1 MASSRLLSLNLGTQ
15 TVGLAEFLTADNG
28 GLVLDRYLTRDLVVD
43 GSAEVSRGP
52 HITEAIKDLLS
63 QLKLRPSPVGTCVP
77 AQSVFTRFVKLP
89 SVDEDK
95 IDQIIGFEAQQNVPF
110 PINEVVWDYQL
121 VAGSDTSKLGVVL
134 VAIKSDL
141 LAETDQAVTASGL
154 QTSLV
159 DVAPMALYNAFRYNY
174 ADVKGCSLLIDIGAR
189 TTNLVFIEPQ
199 KVFSRSIPIGG
210 GTITGAIAKDFNE
223 SILEAEKR
231 KKKDGFV
238 GLGGAYAE
246 PGDPD
251 VARVSK
257 IIRNTMTRLHAEIS
271 RSINFYRAQ
280 QQGNAPI
287 RIYLCGGS
295 VALPYM
301 REFFQEKM
309 QMPVE
314 YFNPLRNVTVS
325 RNVDANKVV
334 GEAHLLGELVG
345 TALRGVGNCPI
356 ELNLLPAEVLKRQEF
371 ARRQPLLIV
380 AALSLLVLLAGWW
393 IYYKKSTESVV
404 AINEKVAAETALL
417 QSFDQKFTAADTE
430 VKTFDTAAAP
440 LLKAVSQREAWV
452 RLINDLNQRIPNPK
466 IWVTILEPLQ
476 DGKPL
481 VFNDSKGM
489 EVKTA
494 ATPAGPPGRPAAA
507 AASIGPEISA
517 ISLKGIYLENPSVV
531 DEFLSALAQSPFFV
545 VDLTKI
551 KEINPVRQQPNL
563 ETWGYAYELRLPLK
577 QPIPLQ

>member
-15 TVGLAEFLTADNG
+15 TIGLAEFLTADNG
-28 GLVLDRYLTRDLVVD
+28 GLILDRYQTRDLVVD
-43 GSAEVSRGP
+43 GSSEVARGP
-52 HITEAIKDLLS
+52 HVTEAIKDLLH
-63 QLKLRPSPVGTCVP
+63 QLKLRPAPVGTCVP

-89 SVDEDK
+89 TVDEDK
-95 IDQIIGFEAQQNVPF
+95 IEQIIGFEAQQNVPF

-121 VAGSDTSKLGVVL
+121 VAGGDSSKLGVVL

-141 LAETDQAVTASGL
+141 LAETDEAVTASGL

-174 ADVKGCSLLIDIGAR
+174 SDVKGCSLLVDIGAR

-223 SILEAEKR
+223 SILDSEQR

-287 RIYLCGGS
+287 RIYLCGGA

-325 RNVDANKVV
+325 RNVDVNKVV

-356 ELNLLPAEVLKRQEF
+356 ELNLLPTEVLKRQEF
-371 ARRQPLLIV
+371 ARRQPLLIA
-380 AALSLLVLLAGWW
+380 AALSLVVALAGWW
-393 IYYKKSTESVV
+393 IYFKKSAESVV
-404 AINEKVAAETALL
+404 AINEKVTAETALL
-417 QSFDQKFTAADTE
+417 QNFDQKFSTADTE
-430 VKTFDTAAAP
+430 IKTIDTAAAP
-440 LLKAVSQREAWV
+440 LLKAVQQREAWV

-476 DGKPL
+476 DGKAI
-481 VFNDSKGM
+481 VFNDAKSLD
-489 EVKTA
+489 VKDTPA
-494 ATPAGPPGRPAAA
+494 PAGPPGRPAATPA
-507 AASIGPEISA
+507 GQGPTISA
-517 ISLKGIYLENPSVV
+517 ISLKGLYLETPGVV
-531 DEFLSALAQSPFFV
+531 DEFLAALAQSPFFV
-545 VDLTKI
+545 IDLTKI
-551 KEINPVRQQPNL
+551 KEINPVRQQPNQ

-577 QPIPLQ
+577 QPILLQ

>member
-1 MASSRLLSLNLGTQ
+1 
-15 TVGLAEFLTADNG
+15 
-28 GLVLDRYLTRDLVVD
+28 
-43 GSAEVSRGP
+43 
-52 HITEAIKDLLS
+52 
-63 QLKLRPSPVGTCVP
+63 
-77 AQSVFTRFVKLP
+77 
-89 SVDEDK
+89 
-95 IDQIIGFEAQQNVPF
+95 
-110 PINEVVWDYQL
+110 
-121 VAGSDTSKLGVVL
+121 
-134 VAIKSDL
+134 
-141 LAETDQAVTASGL
+141 
-154 QTSLV
+154 
-159 DVAPMALYNAFRYNY
+159 
-174 ADVKGCSLLIDIGAR
+174 
-189 TTNLVFIEPQ
+189 
-199 KVFSRSIPIGG
+199 
-210 GTITGAIAKDFNE
+210 
-223 SILEAEKR
+223 
-231 KKKDGFV
+231 
-238 GLGGAYAE
+238 
-246 PGDPD
+246 
-251 VARVSK
+251 
-257 IIRNTMTRLHAEIS
+257 
-271 RSINFYRAQ
+271 
-280 QQGNAPI
+280 
-287 RIYLCGGS
+287 
-295 VALPYM
+295 
-301 REFFQEKM
+301 
-309 QMPVE
+309 VE

-494 ATPAGPPGRPAAA
+494 ATPAGPPGRPAAV
-507 AASIGPEISA
+507 AASTGPEISA

>member
-494 ATPAGPPGRPAAA
+494 ATPAGPPGRPAAV
-507 AASIGPEISA
+507 AASTGPEISA

>member
-507 AASIGPEISA
+507 AASTGPEISA